1 VQAWYL
7 VFSKPQR
14 ERAAVENL
22 ERQGYQAYLPQ
33 VRNRRRVGGR
43 YRSLIEPM
51 FPRYLFIQL
60 DDQNDDWGPIR
71 STIGVANLVRF
82 GVTPAR
88 LPDALVQLMRE
99 REDEQG
105 IQNLPARELKP
116 GDRVRIVEG
125 VMAGYEAL
133 FQSRTGN
140 ERVILLLEIAERS
153 AQITLKQ
160 DDIEAVAP
168 YRSSIS
174 RKTP

>member
-1 VQAWYL
+1 MKAWYL

-14 ERAAVENL
+14 ERLALENL
-22 ERQGYQAYLPQ
+22 ERQKYQVYLPL

-60 DDQNDDWGPIR
+60 DDKTDDWGPIR
-71 STIGVANLVRF
+71 STIGVARMVRF
-82 GVTPAR
+82 GMIPAR
-88 LPDALVQLMRE
+88 LPDTLVQLLRE
-99 REDEQG
+99 REDGQG
-105 IQNLPARELKP
+105 IQSLPGQDFKR

-125 VMAGYEAL
+125 VMAGYEAIY
-133 FQSRTGN
+133 QSGSGR

-160 DDIEAVAP
+160 DNIEPVA
-168 YRSSIS
+168 
-174 RKTP
+174 KD